1 MQGAFPP
8 EFRGMPPRRA
18 RAPWSFREILAV
30 LALGIAL
37 AIVAIIVGVFVAAA
51 LPASVVDSIDSE
63 TAQVV
68 AFGSAFYLSLGA
80 ATWLL
85 IVRRKGLPWSSLG
98 FVPVRPRILLTML
111 PAGFGLLIL
120 NALLLAPVSFLL
132 GLGSEERAEEQQ
144 ESFSPDGSGFPALEF
159 LGLFFLLAIVA
170 PLIEELLFRG
180 LLYGYLRG
188 RAGVVLSVI
197 VSALVFAV
205 LHVVIPPLFVMGA
218 ILAVLA
224 ERNRSLWPSIAL
236 HATNN
241 GLIVIIIAI
250 SSLAD

>member
-1 MQGAFPP
+1 MHGLLPP
-8 EFRGMPPRRA
+8 DQRTSVPRRV
-18 RAPWSFREILAV
+18 RAPWSFRELLAV
-30 LALGIAL
+30 IALGIFF
-37 AIVAIIVGVFVAAA
+37 AIVVIILGAIIVAA
-51 LPASVVDSIDSE
+51 LPTAVVDELNSE
-63 TAQVV
+63 TTQVV

-85 IVRRKGLPWSSLG
+85 IVRRKRLPWSSLG
-98 FVPVRPRILLTML
+98 FVPVTPRILLTMV

-132 GLGSEERAEEQQ
+132 GLGSEERAQEQQ
-144 ESFSPDGSGFPALEF
+144 ESFSPDGSGFPALEY
-159 LGLFFLLAIVA
+159 LGLFFLLAILA

-188 RAGVVLSVI
+188 RAGVAVSVI
-197 VSALVFAV
+197 VSALIFAV

-218 ILAVLA
+218 IMAVLA

-241 GLIVIIIAI
+241 GLIVIILAI
-250 SSLAD
+250 SSLSD

>member
-1 MQGAFPP
+1 VQDARFQVQD
-8 EFRGMPPRRA
+8 RWATRRA
-18 RAPWSFREILAV
+18 RAPWSFRELLAV
-30 LALGIAL
+30 VGLGIVITIVVVIL
-37 AIVAIIVGVFVAAA
+37 GIIVAEA
-51 LPASVVDSIDSE
+51 LPASAVDELSTE
-63 TAQVV
+63 TGQVV
-68 AFGSAFYLSLGA
+68 LGGSAFYLSLGL
-80 ATWLL
+80 ATWLV
-85 IVRRKGLPWSSLG
+85 IVRRKRLPWSSLG
-98 FVPVRPRILLTML
+98 FVSVRPRILLTMI

-132 GLGSEERAEEQQ
+132 GLGSEERADEQQ
-144 ESFSPDGSGFPALEF
+144 ESFSPDGAGFPAVEY
-159 LGLFFLLAIVA
+159 LGLFFLLAFVA

-188 RAGVVLSVI
+188 RAGVALSVI

-241 GLIVIIIAI
+241 GLIVIILAI
-250 SSLAD
+250 SSLTD

>member
-1 MQGAFPP
+1 MRDITVHG
-8 EFRGMPPRRA
+8 ERA
-18 RAPWSFREILAV
+18 DRQRTRAPWSFRELLAVVGLGVAIAVGAIILA
-30 LALGIAL
+30 LIGR
-37 AIVAIIVGVFVAAA
+37 GA
-51 LPASVVDSIDSE
+51 LPASVVDALSTE
-63 TAQVV
+63 TGQVV
-68 AFGSAFYLSLGA
+68 LGGSVFYLSLGA

-85 IVRRKGLPWSSLG
+85 IVRRKRLPWSSLG
-98 FVPVRPRILLTML
+98 FVPVKPRILITMI
-111 PAGFGLLIL
+111 PAGLGLLIL

-144 ESFSPDGSGFPALEF
+144 ASFSPDGSGFLALEF

-188 RAGVVLSVI
+188 RAGVVLSVL

-218 ILAVLA
+218 ILAILA

-236 HATNN
+236 HASNN
-241 GLIVIIIAI
+241 GLIVVILAI
-250 SSLAD
+250 GSLAD